1 MAPRNTLSSTK
12 QTTLRINEVNG
23 EQKMKNLMIGLVAAV
38 TMISSAQAYNFRAN
52 ARVHMSPTQGIV
64 EVVNELN
71 TRIVCSGEVR
81 GMTRSGNTV
90 YVTVNNVVVYPNS
103 YIEAYVYTN
112 NYDTFV
118 RVMPRISCRT
128 L

>member
-1 MAPRNTLSSTK
+1 
-12 QTTLRINEVNG
+12 
-23 EQKMKNLMIGLVAAV
+23 MKNLMILVVATV
-38 TMISSAQAYNFRAN
+38 TMISSAQANNFRAN

-64 EVVNELN
+64 EVVNELY
-71 TRIVCSGEVR
+71 RPIECSGEVR

-90 YVTVNNVVVYPNS
+90 YVYVNNVVIYPNR
-103 YIEAYVYTN
+103 YIEAFVYTN
-112 NYDTFV
+112 NGDTFV